1 MDCRDG
7 RGLVQIF
14 YECKVPSTVHIR
26 QQSTDHAIDSQ
37 FIPVLQPLQAQMA
50 SQPPVNE
57 PFSDL
62 STAMDLSYSAKLASL
77 TDQELC
83 SGVTES
89 ANLLDSVAGDQMA
102 SGVIKQ
108 TSAHDCADFS
118 TNVASLPKASA
129 SGERMSHCGKLDL
142 PLHSELQCDSKL
154 EVELSRDVLQ
164 PKPFKFEHA
173 HLALAHLAPP
183 PSLPDLDPPET
194 HSDQREIEFE
204 ATQDFQ
210 PEAAS
215 GIHSEPVDIAGW
227 VFNSLGLQNVMA
239 LMSIQPPQAGPP

>member
-1 MDCRDG
+1 MDCRDV
-7 RGLVQIF
+7 RGLFQIC

-26 QQSTDHAIDSQ
+26 QQSADHAIDSQ

-50 SQPPVNE
+50 SQPQVSE
-57 PFSDL
+57 HFLDL
-62 STAMDLSYSAKLASL
+62 STAMDLSYSAKFASL

-83 SGVTES
+83 GVTES
-89 ANLLDSVAGDQMA
+89 ANLLVVVAGDQMA

-118 TNVASLPKASA
+118 TNAASLPKASA
-129 SGERMSHCGKLDL
+129 SGECLSNCGKLDL
-142 PLHSELQCDSKL
+142 PLHLELQCDSKS
-154 EVELSRDVLQ
+154 EAELSRHVLQ
-164 PKPFKFEHA
+164 PKPFKFA
-173 HLALAHLAPP
+173 HDHLVLAHLAPP
-183 PSLPDLDPPET
+183 PSPPDLDPPET
-194 HSDQREIEFE
+194 HSDQSEIEFE
-204 ATQDFQ
+204 ATQNFQ

-239 LMSIQPPQAGPP
+239 LISMQPPQAGPP